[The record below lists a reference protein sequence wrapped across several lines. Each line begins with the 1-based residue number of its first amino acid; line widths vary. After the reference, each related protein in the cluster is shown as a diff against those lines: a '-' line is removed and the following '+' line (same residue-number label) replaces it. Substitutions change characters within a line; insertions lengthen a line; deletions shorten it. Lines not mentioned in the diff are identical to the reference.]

1 MSLSKIFIVVIIS
14 NFFNISTIIIVRV
27 IIIKR
32 FHFNR
37 SWFKIFICIKCYCI
51 IWIKWFYIYFSWFKI
66 FIWIKCYNRWRSWIK
81 IFIWIKCWK
90 FFNMYRSWF
99 KIFIRI
105 KCWKFFNMYRFWFKI
120 FIRIK
125 CRKCFYTYSSIIIII
140 INDYLSTEKMKNF
153 SLFAIWMRLW
163 HGGSI

>member
-81 IFIWIKCWK
+81 IFIWIKCCK
-90 FFNMYRSWF
+90 FFN
-99 KIFIRI
+99 
-105 KCWKFFNMYRFWFKI
+105 NYRFWFKV
-120 FIRIK
+120 FIWIK
-125 CRKCFYTYSSIIIII
+125 CWKCFYTYSSIIIII
-140 INDYLSTEKMKNF
+140 INGYLSTEKMKNF

-163 HGGSI
+163 HWGSI